1 MFLLT
6 LDNTTRL
13 LRKLIDVIKEIANDQ
28 KVLFE
33 IDDRGL
39 MVQALDV
46 ARVCVLSLHMGPMC
60 FNKFE
65 TSTHQII
72 CLNTAMLIK
81 VLKCSAIDTEPELE
95 MSWDGTSDNVR
106 IRAPQSQASFELPL
120 FHAGDAS
127 ERFELPEPDHVLS
140 FDSNEL
146 ASTIKDLALFGDT
159 ATFETATDGSAL
171 NISVSNTA
179 GMRARLRL
187 VPKDPFQGFLAKDP
201 ISEAKATFALS
212 YLTSM
217 VKASA
222 LSDVLSIELQR
233 DRPLTMEAALLSGRG
248 YVRMYLAPKVDD
260 GASDDE
266 TNDDED

>member
-6 LDNTTRL
+6 LDNTNRL

-39 MVQALDV
+39 MVQALDM
-46 ARVCVLSLHMGPMC
+46 ARVCVLSLHMGPTC

-65 TSTHQII
+65 TSKDQII
-72 CLNTAMLIK
+72 CLNTAMLLK
-81 VLKCSAIDTEPELE
+81 VLKCSAMDTEPEIE
-95 MSWDGTSDNVR
+95 MSWDGNADNVG
-106 IRAPQSQASFELPL
+106 IRAPQSQATFELPL

-127 ERFELPEPDHVLS
+127 ERFELPEPDRVMS
-140 FDSNEL
+140 FDSNDL

-159 ATFETATDGSAL
+159 ATFETAGGGLDV
-171 NISVSNTA
+171 SVANSA

-187 VPKDPFQGFLAKDP
+187 VPKVPVSA
-201 ISEAKATFALS
+201 SEETARATFALS

-248 YVRMYLAPKVDD
+248 YLRMYLAPKVDI
-260 GASDDE
+260 DDE
-266 TNDDED
+266 EDNED